1 MDFVLKRRR
10 DFKMT
15 EEEKRKIG
23 QFGYQPRE
31 EQRGYQ
37 PSNSKPQNSEAA
49 KATVKSDGNVA
60 QKK

>member
-1 MDFVLKRRR
+1 
-10 DFKMT
+10 MT

-37 PSNSKPQNSEAA
+37 PSNSKPSNSEAA